1 VSKSLDKEVAR
12 DRRMVADWLLW
23 YEERK
28 QEYEE
33 LREEILESSPAP
45 LHDRVP
51 VKGKISDITGQKGS
65 MLGDKGKIEEWLNL
79 CEEIEKRLPWKMQ
92 ILLRLKRKYKVG
104 VKGRPV
110 RWLIALELSEE
121 ISRKIGKEW
130 YIGED
135 GVDKWWQRVVT
146 YGVIL
151 AAKRGLVK

>member
-1 VSKSLDKEVAR
+1 
-12 DRRMVADWLLW
+12 
-23 YEERK
+23 
-28 QEYEE
+28 
-33 LREEILESSPAP
+33 
-45 LHDRVP
+45 
-51 VKGKISDITGQKGS
+51 

-110 RWLIALELSEE
+110 RWLIALELSEVV
-121 ISRKIGKEW
+121 SRELGKDWCIGM
-130 YIGED
+130 D
-135 GVDKWWQRVVT
+135 SVDKWWQRVVT

>member
-1 VSKSLDKEVAR
+1 VVAE
-12 DRRMVADWLLW
+12 WLLW

-28 QEYEE
+28 QQYQEM
-33 LREEILESSPAP
+33 REEILESSPAP

-51 VKGKISDITGQKGS
+51 VKGKISDTTGQKGS

-79 CEEIEKRLPWKMQ
+79 CEEIEKRLSWKMQ

-130 YIGED
+130 YIGE
-135 GVDKWWQRVVT
+135 
-146 YGVIL
+146 
-151 AAKRGLVK
+151 